1 MEGDLR
7 PPALSAGLLLGKA
20 PGFECFVSRQ
30 CWSPELRAVQGVF
43 FRDSTVQEANRLR
56 LRGFVKNTP
65 QGTVQGEVQGPADKA
80 EQMKVPHRCRNA
92 AYFFIAWY
100 GSQMAQSHTT
110 L

>member
-7 PPALSAGLLLGKA
+7 PPALS
-20 PGFECFVSRQ
+20 
-30 CWSPELRAVQGVF
+30 AVQGVF

-80 EQMKVPHRCRNA
+80 EQMKK
-92 AYFFIAWY
+92 WL
-100 GSQMAQSHTT
+100 GSTGSPASHIDKADFTEEGSLDT
-110 L
+110 YTYESFEG